1 VGIEGLAVDYVF
13 ASEQSFGENSPT
25 ALFIALTEI
34 PKRNSPPR
42 LYRVLK
48 FPEVFDMPILRS
60 KGIIRVGYPTNGLS
74 ILL

>member
-13 ASEQSFGENSPT
+13 ASEQSFGKNSPT
-25 ALFIALTEI
+25 ALLIALTEI
-34 PKRNSPPR
+34 AKRNSPPR

-60 KGIIRVGYPTNGLS
+60 KGIIRVGYPTNGSS